1 VGVTTAIDVE
11 NTVRT
16 SACASHDELK
26 YATEYLLTRTGGKL
40 MTKLRMNGQE
50 TADSKVLGF
59 LWFVGIGS
67 LLISLSMILDKVIEG
82 TITEVSSGYAFVVVL
97 MLIMA
102 IVFIAGG
109 IRELLLFHR
118 NRDDQ

>member
-1 VGVTTAIDVE
+1 
-11 NTVRT
+11 
-16 SACASHDELK
+16 
-26 YATEYLLTRTGGKL
+26 
-40 MTKLRMNGQE
+40 MNRQE
-50 TADSKVLGF
+50 TSDSKVLGF

-109 IRELLLFHR
+109 IRELLLFIR

>member
-1 VGVTTAIDVE
+1 M
-11 NTVRT
+11 
-16 SACASHDELK
+16 
-26 YATEYLLTRTGGKL
+26 TE
-40 MTKLRMNGQE
+40 LRMNRQE
-50 TADSKVLGF
+50 TSDSKVLGF

-109 IRELLLFHR
+109 IRELLLFIR